1 MDAPGYYRI
10 VFGYIDL
17 NCQLKLCGLE
27 QKDIIQ
33 LNYFR
38 EGKVPVH
45 LFLEIKLNIQ
55 DSCRLFKYDFVIVY
69 YSVIFVILLKKRN
82 IIDCWLFLSVTRIFL
97 KNFTKT
103 IQRKEF
109 NQHCVL
115 GVTCEGSLDIYK

>member
-1 MDAPGYYRI
+1 VLIEFFSLYCFRKVFQEYSSNRKKQPTINYVSLRKLDAPGYYRI

-55 DSCRLFKYDFVIVY
+55 DSCRLFKYDFVIVVPISY
-69 YSVIFVILLKKRN
+69 IELITSFDGTIGSV
-82 IIDCWLFLSVTRIFL
+82 
-97 KNFTKT
+97 
-103 IQRKEF
+103 
-109 NQHCVL
+109 
-115 GVTCEGSLDIYK
+115 